1 MKKKIG
7 VYFMAILILA
17 SFHSAE
23 AQQGKVYR
31 VGLIFLTW
39 EGFFPTQ
46 VKGFREALQEL
57 QYIEGQNLSF
67 IQIKG
72 QTYDEVRSA
81 AKAYSDQKF
90 DVVVTTGGA
99 ETAIAREL
107 FNTVPIVFMPMSYPV
122 ESGFVK
128 SLAHP
133 GTNLT
138 GITYFRDVGLDGK
151 RLEILKE
158 VVPSTQRVILLFD
171 GRRSKENPTS
181 SISVEAIRK
190 IAAFLAI
197 KLIEK
202 PVQSVAEA
210 EQVVS
215 FIPGKPTAGVF
226 IICVPLFRDLKK
238 TASLAIEKKFPLIAC
253 SQRQV
258 AEGALLNFGPDMS
271 LIGRRGAWYVD
282 RILKGERAE
291 NLPVENPLKFEM
303 VINLKTAEAIGIKI
317 PPEVLQRA
325 DKVIRESAGINR

>member
-1 MKKKIG
+1 MKKRIV
-7 VYFMAILILA
+7 VYFMAISILA

-46 VKGFREALQEL
+46 VRGFREALKEF
-57 QYIEGQNLSF
+57 QYIEGQNLF
-67 IQIKG
+67 LTQING
-72 QTYDEVRSA
+72 QTYDEVRNA
-81 AKAYSDQKF
+81 AKAYSEQKF

-107 FNTVPIVFMPMSYPV
+107 LNTAPIVFMPMSYPV

-128 SLAHP
+128 SLARP
-133 GTNLT
+133 GTNIT

-151 RLEILKE
+151 RLEMLKE
-158 VVPSTQRVILLFD
+158 VVPSMQRVILLFD
-171 GRRSKENPTS
+171 GRSSKENPTS
-181 SISVEAIRK
+181 TISLEAIRK
-190 IAAFLAI
+190 VGARLGI

-202 PVQSVAEA
+202 PVKSAAEA

-215 FIPGKPTAGVF
+215 FIPGKTTAGVF
-226 IICVPLFRDLKK
+226 IICLPLFRDLKK
-238 TASLAIEKKFPLIAC
+238 TASIAIEKKFPLIAC

-258 AEGALLNFGPDMS
+258 AEGALLNYGPDMS

-282 RILKGERAE
+282 RILKGGRPE
-291 NLPVENPLKFEM
+291 NLPVENPIKFEM
-303 VINLKTAEAIGIKI
+303 VINLRTAKAIDAKI

-325 DKVIRESAGINR
+325 DKVIR